1 MTMDAQTIYAMLK
14 PHLGNLDDREKK
26 ILSALI
32 CREEPKKIT
41 SQHRKV
47 LPISKAKETLKL
59 NREIFAAEENREK
72 EA

>member
-1 MTMDAQTIYAMLK
+1 MDAQTIYTMLK
-14 PHLGNLDDREKK
+14 PHLGNLDYREKK

-32 CREEPKKIT
+32 FREEPKKVT

-59 NREIFAAEENREK
+59 NREIFAAQETKEK
-72 EA
+72 KI